1 MDYYLFLFYFE
12 EHLKFYEILC
22 ISYNLIYD
30 MYILRLNIGE
40 CPFWHHSCVA
50 DYGSEIR
57 VAAYTL
63 YFVFFNVLNLKF

>member
-30 MYILRLNIGE
+30 MYVCSEAKHMQVSFLASLLRCRLWI
-40 CPFWHHSCVA
+40 
-50 DYGSEIR
+50 
-57 VAAYTL
+57 
-63 YFVFFNVLNLKF
+63 